1 MGNLTDQDWKNWDYL
16 VAAVQNEQ
24 AHYVNARSTRYARVI
39 VAVSKVID
47 EAGLRQKVDSI
58 LTNSVLSDTHEN

>member
-1 MGNLTDQDWKNWDYL
+1 MTERDWQNWDYL

-24 AHYVNARSTRYARVI
+24 ASYVNARATRYARVI

-47 EAGLRQKVDSI
+47 DAGLREKVDSI
-58 LTNSVLSDTHEN
+58 LTNCVIETDDET